1 MPGGCLRL
9 HAPTTP
15 LCPVLSLA
23 ARLSQLDCQP
33 VRFCREWVDLGGKI
47 ARKETIM
54 DPTSWPSAHT
64 RRDFLKHIS
73 ALAISGG
80 VFLHELSAQDVKFVI
95 AETSFGKIRGVDNN
109 GIKIFKGIPYGASS
123 TGSNRFMPPVEPADW
138 SDVRDVLGYGHSAPQ
153 RDPAAPPPPAGAP
166 TISGENLPAEGEDC
180 LVLNVW
186 TPAVGFAGN
195 GGPKRPVMFWCHG
208 GGFATGSGSSP
219 DNDGTNLARRG
230 DVVVVTINHR
240 LNVLGFANLS
250 EFSADFA
257 DSGDV
262 GMLDIVQAL
271 KWVRSNISQFGGDPN
286 TVTIFGQSGGGRK
299 VETLLAMP
307 SAKGLFHRAIIES
320 GAAVKVVDRN
330 VAVRNSEQL
339 LAKLGIDRKNV
350 RALQKLPVEKI
361 MAAYFVVVKENPGV
375 DPSLGGFSPT
385 VDGKILPQHPFYP
398 NASPVSSDVPV
409 MIGCTR
415 TEMTLFSLNDPS
427 AFSLNDADMRKRVN
441 DLLGDHAS
449 AMIELYRKLNPGA
462 SPSDIHFLIASDYRY
477 GAPTM
482 IAAQR
487 RAALGKAPVYV
498 YYFTWETP
506 VQGGRLKS
514 PHTMEIPFAF
524 DNVKISARM
533 TGGGADA
540 MALAD
545 KVSDAWIAFARTGDP
560 NTPKLPQWPAFE
572 AKDRATMVINN
583 TSKVVNDPLREERLA
598 MFQAMNLD

>member
-1 MPGGCLRL
+1 
-9 HAPTTP
+9 
-15 LCPVLSLA
+15 
-23 ARLSQLDCQP
+23 
-33 VRFCREWVDLGGKI
+33 LGGQI

-54 DPTSWPSAHT
+54 TPTSWPSAHT
-64 RRDFLKHIS
+64 RRDFVKHIS

-80 VFLHELSAQDVKFVI
+80 VFLHDLSAQDVKFVI

-109 GIKIFKGIPYGASS
+109 GIKIFKGIPYGAST
-123 TGSNRFMPPVEPADW
+123 TGSNRFMPPAEPADW
-138 SDVRDVLGYGHSAPQ
+138 SDVRDALVYGHSAPQ
-153 RDPAAPPPPAGAP
+153 RDPAAPPPPAGAL

-180 LVLNVW
+180 LVLNIW
-186 TPAVGFAGN
+186 TPAVGFAVN

-299 VETLLAMP
+299 VQTLLAMP

-320 GAAVKVVDRN
+320 GAAVKVVDRD

-339 LAKLGIDRKNV
+339 LAKLGIDTKNV

-361 MAAYFVVVKENPGV
+361 MAAYFVVVKENPRV

-385 VDGKILPQHPFYP
+385 MDGKILPQHPFYP
-398 NASPVSSDVPV
+398 SASPVSADVPV

-415 TEMTLFSLNDPS
+415 TEMTLFSLNDPA
-427 AFSLNDADMRKRVN
+427 AFSLNDAEMRKRIN
-441 DLLGDHAS
+441 DVLGDHAS
-449 AMIELYRKLNPGA
+449 AIIELYRKLNPGA
-462 SPSDIHFLIASDYRY
+462 SPSDIYFLIASDYRY

-487 RAALGKAPVYV
+487 RAALGKASVYL

-560 NTPKLPQWPAFE
+560 NTPKLPQWPAFD

-583 TSKVVNDPLREERLA
+583 LSKVVHDPLREQRLA
-598 MFQAMNLD
+598 MFRAMNLD